1 MKTTAKLTAIAAI
14 AALCA
19 SPALAK
25 PDHAK
30 ANKGGGKAEQ
40 TQSHKSDST
49 AERVGDAIVDGL
61 LTAAEKALIGDY
73 YQDPKHYVGA
83 KPLPPGIAKNLKR
96 GKPLPPGIAKRG
108 VSDDLLRQLN
118 KRDGIQP
125 RIVGTD
131 LVLEEIATGIIIDV
145 LREVI
150 R

>member
-1 MKTTAKLTAIAAI
+1 MKNATKFTAAIAI
-14 AALCA
+14 AALCVT
-19 SPALAK
+19 PVLAK
-25 PDHAK
+25 PDHANK
-30 ANKGGGKAEQ
+30 GKGGGKAEQ
-40 TQSHKSDST
+40 HQSHNTDST
-49 AERVGDAIVDGL
+49 ADRVGDAIVNGL
-61 LTAAEKALIGDY
+61 LTAAEKALIGNY
-73 YQDPKHYVGA
+73 YSEPAHYVGA
-83 KPLPPGIAKNLKR
+83 KPLPPGIAKNVAR